1 MQSLLHNQLE
11 LPFPTLSPAAV
22 IPAALVLDGQLISYV
37 LHRSRGRRRIGLS
50 IDERGLRVGA
60 PLSAS
65 KSAIEVVL
73 IAHTR
78 WILDHLAQ
86 WKDKKKVQRSW
97 VSGESLMVL
106 GRSLEL
112 IITEGPQRILQC
124 DHQLQVHT
132 PHATPEHIA
141 TLVLGWLRQ
150 LALSDFAQRVD
161 HYGQKMQLNPTD
173 IHLSNARSR
182 WGSCHASGRIQL
194 NWRLIHLPTRLI
206 DYVVVHELAHLREM
220 NHSPAFWAR
229 VATQIP
235 DFLARRREIRRDA
248 HRFLI
253 D

>member
-86 WKDKKKVQRSW
+86 WKNEKEKYHSDPGGVE
-97 VSGESLMVL
+97 VS
-106 GRSLEL
+106 
-112 IITEGPQRILQC
+112 I
-124 DHQLQVHT
+124 
-132 PHATPEHIA
+132 
-141 TLVLGWLRQ
+141 
-150 LALSDFAQRVD
+150 
-161 HYGQKMQLNPTD
+161 
-173 IHLSNARSR
+173 
-182 WGSCHASGRIQL
+182 
-194 NWRLIHLPTRLI
+194 
-206 DYVVVHELAHLREM
+206 
-220 NHSPAFWAR
+220 
-229 VATQIP
+229 
-235 DFLARRREIRRDA
+235 
-248 HRFLI
+248 
-253 D
+253 